1 MLDVLRRNAQSWVV
15 QVLLGIIAIV
25 FIFFMGGGGAIGRT
39 GSSVAT
45 VGDTQISVQEW
56 QRAESRNRSLYQEQY
71 GDRLTPELLQAL
83 DLPSLSLNQLI
94 DQAVLR
100 EQASRMGLRVPDE
113 AVRAEIREVPAFQR
127 DGQFSPDA
135 YRAVMQRQGLAA
147 GSFETALR
155 DDLLVEQLIDVVRRG
170 AHVTDQEALEDYQR
184 DNEKVVLE
192 YVKIAASGLEDEVT
206 VDEAGLTTFYEENS
220 ESYRVPESVRIRYMA
235 YAPDHFIDPASVSDE
250 EIEEYYVL
258 NEDTEFTVQETVS
271 ARHILKTTETD
282 ADDETKQVA
291 RAAIDKV
298 IERLDAGE
306 DFAEVAKEESEDKGS
321 GARGGDLGSFGR
333 GRMVKPF
340 EDTAFSLKVGERSGV
355 VESQFGYHVILVY
368 DRQES
373 GTRTL
378 EEVHDDIAKKLATG
392 DARDKAF
399 DAAAGDALTVR
410 EGTSFETIA
419 AERDIEIQTTSPV
432 SRGNTIPGVGPAN
445 ALIDAVLALDGRE
458 DVADP
463 IGIGDTYYVAAIE
476 ERADSYIPELAEI
489 REKVEAGY
497 RKERAADLARAR
509 ADELLAEIKIGT
521 SITDVAQAAG
531 LEAEETTEFN
541 RRGGFVPGVGNLPGV
556 KQIVFSG
563 LGEGEPLPRT
573 FTNRGDAYVFVL
585 KSRTAAD
592 TDEFE
597 QVKQDRIAALL
608 SRKEGA
614 AVGEFVREL
623 KETAKISYNNELID
637 SVLNPR

>member
-1 MLDVLRRNAQSWVV
+1 VLDVLRRNAQSWVV

-25 FIFFMGGGGAIGRT
+25 FIFFMGGGGAIGRN
-39 GSSVAT
+39 SSAVAT
-45 VGDTQISVQEW
+45 VGSTHISLPEW
-56 QRAESRNRSLYQEQY
+56 QRAENRNRALYQEQY
-71 GDRLTPELLQAL
+71 GDRLTPELLAAL

-94 DQAVLR
+94 DQAVL
-100 EQASRMGLRVPDE
+100 EEEATRMGLRVPDE
-113 AVRAEIREVPAFQR
+113 AVRSEIREVPAFQR
-127 DGQFSPDA
+127 DGQFSPEA
-135 YRAVMQRQGLAA
+135 YRSIMQRQGLAPD
-147 GSFETALR
+147 SFENSLR
-155 DDLLVEQLIDVVRRG
+155 SDLLVEQLIDVVRRG
-170 AHVTDQEALEDYQR
+170 AHVTDQEAREEFQR

-192 YVKIAASGLEDEVT
+192 YIKVTGSSLEEDVAVE
-206 VDEAGLTTFYEENS
+206 EAELTTFYEENG
-220 ESYRVPESVRIRYMA
+220 ETYRVPDSVRIRYMA
-235 YAPDHFIDPASVSDE
+235 YTPEHFTDPSTVSDE

-258 NEDTEFTVQETVS
+258 NEETEFTVQETIS
-271 ARHILKTTETD
+271 ARHILKTTGPD
-282 ADDETKQVA
+282 ADEETKKAA

-306 DFAEVAKEESEDKGS
+306 DFAEVAKEESDDKGS
-321 GARGGDLGSFGR
+321 GTKGGDLGSFSR

-340 EDTAFSLKVGERSGV
+340 EEKAFSLQPGERSGV

-368 DRQES
+368 DRQEA
-373 GTRTL
+373 GTRSL
-378 EEVHDDIAKKLATG
+378 EDAHDEIAKKLATD

-399 DAAAGDALTVR
+399 DAAAGDALTIR

-419 AERDIEIQTTSPV
+419 AERDIAIEITSPV
-432 SRGNTIPGVGPAN
+432 SRGNTIPGIGPAD
-445 ALIDAVLALDGRE
+445 AVIDATLALSGPE

-463 IGIGDTYYVAAIE
+463 VRIGNTYYVSAIE
-476 ERADSYIPELAEI
+476 ERVDSYVPELSEI
-489 REKVEAGY
+489 REKVETAY
-497 RKERAADLARAR
+497 RKDRAQDLARDR
-509 ADELLAEIKIGT
+509 ADGLLAEIKGGT
-521 SITDVAQAAG
+521 SIAAAAEAAG
-531 LEAEETTEFN
+531 LEAAETIEFN

-592 TDEFE
+592 TEEFE
-597 QVKQDRIAALL
+597 KIKEDRIAAIR
-608 SRKEGA
+608 SRKEAA

-623 KETAKISYNNELID
+623 KETTEISYNNELID